1 MKYLYQQLDELL
13 NTIKYADEIEAHDY
27 LDDVYFDDILETCK
41 EIVELTKEQ
50 IMPNMSYC
58 RFENTAKDMRDCI
71 DAIEEGDTS
80 ELSSSEVRALEEFLD
95 LVREITNLEYDIE
108 QILEDYDS

>member
-1 MKYLYQQLDELL
+1 
-13 NTIKYADEIEAHDY
+13 
-27 LDDVYFDDILETCK
+27 
-41 EIVELTKEQ
+41 
-50 IMPNMSYC
+50 MPNMSYC